1 MMTLSTL
8 VSQPVW
14 VLVTLIGVADI
25 LILAWCITLIRRNRK
40 QHHRD
45 GTRDGFVPFSEYPL
59 PVGQFQQDLTFLQI
73 DAVFDGLAA
82 LIETERVKLKSMIH
96 PAAAPVRAA
105 SPPARQAPEDTR
117 AFEDN
122 APQAPISQPAMIS
135 EPTMSE
141 QPLDRQ
147 ITRIADSG
155 MKPAAIAS
163 RLGISLAEVNL
174 ALRMRDGERSVSGY
188 KLEAVA

>member
-1 MMTLSTL
+1 MMTLSTM

-14 VLVTLIGVADI
+14 ILVALIGVADM
-25 LILAWCITLIRRNRK
+25 LILAWCIVLIRRNRK

-45 GTRDGFVPFSEYPL
+45 GTRDVFASFPEHPL
-59 PVGQFQQDLTFLQI
+59 PMGQFQQDLTFLQI

-105 SPPARQAPEDTR
+105 SPPAQEAPEDTR
-117 AFEDN
+117 VFEDN
-122 APQAPISQPAMIS
+122 APQAPISEPPMS
-135 EPTMSE
+135 EP
-141 QPLDRQ
+141 PLDQQ

>member
-1 MMTLSTL
+1 MIMMTLSTM

-14 VLVTLIGVADI
+14 ILVALIGVADI
-25 LILAWCITLIRRNRK
+25 LILAWCIALIRRNRK

-45 GTRDGFVPFSEYPL
+45 GTRDGFAPFSEHPL

-82 LIETERVKLKSMIH
+82 LIETERVKLKSMIQ

-105 SPPARQAPEDTR
+105 SPPAQEAPEDTR

-122 APQAPISQPAMIS
+122 APQAPIS
-135 EPTMSE
+135 EP
-141 QPLDRQ
+141 PLDQQ

-174 ALRMRDGERSVSGY
+174 ALRMRDGARSVSGY

>member
-1 MMTLSTL
+1 MIMMTLSTM

-25 LILAWCITLIRRNRK
+25 LILAWCIALIRRNRN
-40 QHHRD
+40 QHQRAVSRD
-45 GTRDGFVPFSEYPL
+45 GIDAFPEQPL
-59 PVGQFQQDLTFLQI
+59 PMGQFQQDLTFRQI

-82 LIETERVKLKSMIH
+82 LIETERVKLKAMLH
-96 PAAAPVRAA
+96 PVAAPVQVA
-105 SPPARQAPEDTR
+105 STSSPEAPEDT
-117 AFEDN
+117 ADS
-122 APQAPISQPAMIS
+122 ADKPPQPPIS
-135 EPTMSE
+135 EP
-141 QPLDRQ
+141 PLDQQ
-147 ITRIADSG
+147 IASIADSG

-174 ALRMRDGERSVSGY
+174 ALRLRNGAKSAAGC